1 MANEYQKHVDFL
13 KRYSNV
19 SMKDFDLRVKVA
31 KMKKD
36 EKAIEQIYKNLISKM
51 LKDAKIN
58 FVIQNV
64 PDVGTNKD
72 NNQPEAITAKAI
84 HHTMAQFGQV
94 NNAVVFRKHA
104 YVWFDSIKDAKTTHK
119 LLNGMAIEKNI
130 INTTFVA

>member
-1 MANEYQKHVDFL
+1 
-13 KRYSNV
+13 
-19 SMKDFDLRVKVA
+19 
-31 KMKKD
+31 
-36 EKAIEQIYKNLISKM
+36 M

-64 PDVGTNKD
+64 PDIGTNKD

-84 HHTMAQFGQV
+84 HDTMNQFGKV

-104 YVWFDSIKDAKTTHK
+104 YIWFDSIKDAKVTHK

-130 INTTFVA
+130 INFLDDITCNIIYLYKFNSNVKIWWPIC